1 MIICGGAFTGCSSMT
16 SIKLPNGLTSLGEDA
31 FYGYAR
37 TMAALH
43 CVHCPVDQ
51 KILCAIRLN
60 TNYRNPQIG
69 EIHTAQH
76 STVHVLI
83 AAHRVHGSS
92 TCHPSTH
99 VVQRCCIKENMRYW
113 CAAHPNMG
121 SRASS
126 WLSSRDTHLERRP
139 GSHTARSADDGAMP
153 DTASSADGA
162 MPDDTRSFNVV
173 GDPFHRLYHRPG
185 SHLEIHISF
194 HRLYHRPAGKA
205 PVLPYHDFPR
215 GEQMTPSPTR
225 RWRSPPRPRRRS
237 KDDAISHAEMALT
250 SAPTTALKRA
260 TRRPCRASPTPLP
273 PREQTWELACL
284 YLGCRRP

>member
-1 MIICGGAFTGCSSMT
+1 MPPTCRQRNKA
-16 SIKLPNGLTSLGEDA
+16 
-31 FYGYAR
+31 
-37 TMAALH
+37 
-43 CVHCPVDQ
+43 CV
-51 KILCAIRLN
+51 
-60 TNYRNPQIG
+60 
-69 EIHTAQH
+69 
-76 STVHVLI
+76 
-83 AAHRVHGSS
+83 
-92 TCHPSTH
+92 
-99 VVQRCCIKENMRYW
+99 KENMRYW

-185 SHLEIHISF
+185 SHLERCNLVGDPFHRLYHRPGSHLEIHISF

-205 PVLPYHDFPR
+205 PELPYHDFPR

-237 KDDAISHAEMALT
+237 KGRRVGRAELRPRLFLRGSKLGNWLAFTLGVDALDRLGAGGGAAAAARRGAAL
-250 SAPTTALKRA
+250 
-260 TRRPCRASPTPLP
+260 
-273 PREQTWELACL
+273 
-284 YLGCRRP
+284 